1 MHKVSL
7 DLKHDKTCKVLPTD
21 VHGEQCAQSACDE
34 FATSPVP
41 LGFSAHRVRR
51 TAEIHPDAHLPRQVY
66 LSTAIFGDSSLIRCD
81 RPYIR
86 SLLFRAICFS
96 ET

>member
-1 MHKVSL
+1 M
-7 DLKHDKTCKVLPTD
+7 
-21 VHGEQCAQSACDE
+21 
-34 FATSPVP
+34 
-41 LGFSAHRVRR
+41 
-51 TAEIHPDAHLPRQVY
+51 QVY

-86 SLLFRAICFS
+86 SLLFSAICFS